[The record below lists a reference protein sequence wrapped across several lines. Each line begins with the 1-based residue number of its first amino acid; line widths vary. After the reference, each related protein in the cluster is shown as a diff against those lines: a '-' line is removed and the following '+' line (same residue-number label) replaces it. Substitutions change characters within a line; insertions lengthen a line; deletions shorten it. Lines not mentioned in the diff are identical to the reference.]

1 LRTAAAMT
9 TDLHVAVSCSNA
21 TKRNGSRPVRGMDG
35 YESECVCMCRYGL
48 NLGHVA
54 VSCSQAAE
62 QNGSWPV
69 ISMHGHECVCI
80 CTYGLKLGPVI

>member
-1 LRTAAAMT
+1 
-9 TDLHVAVSCSNA
+9 VSVYALCICKS
-21 TKRNGSRPVRGMDG
+21 
-35 YESECVCMCRYGL
+35 GL
-48 NLGHVA
+48 KLEHVA